1 MATRPYVSFAE
12 VKEKVSIPEVLEVL
26 GLIDKFS
33 RKGDSLSGVCP
44 LPSHQHG
51 PRPNPEQFKINCKN
65 GLWLWHCFGDCQR
78 GGDVIELVK
87 ELTSYD
93 NAHVR
98 FWFDEHFG
106 ERLSGSKGKVPIERQ
121 PAIEKDT
128 AREIPQGETSQAA
141 PSTPSNRSEA
151 CEPLKPLRFRL
162 NLDPDVPYLQ
172 QRGLTPETIARFGL
186 GLCQRGVFKGYV
198 AIPIYRYPAEPG
210 ENPVA
215 YLGRWPGED
224 FDESAGRPR
233 YKCPDGFAK
242 SRVIYGLANA
252 LETAEGEPLI
262 VVEGPFKVFHLA
274 QAGFANVVAIFGASL
289 SDEQA
294 RLLIETGRPV
304 ILLLDGDESGK
315 LGTRAAVAQLVEH
328 TFVRALCL
336 PSDRQPEHLTSQELC
351 ALIH

>member
-12 VKEKVSIPEVLEVL
+12 VKEKVSIPEVLDVL

-51 PRPNPEQFKINCKN
+51 PRPNPEQFKVNCKD

-87 ELTSYD
+87 ELTGYG
-93 NAHVR
+93 NEHVR
-98 FWFDEHFG
+98 FWLHEHFG
-106 ERLSGSKGKVPIERQ
+106 DRLSGNKGKMPIERQ
-121 PAIEKDT
+121 AAIEKDT

-141 PSTPSNRSEA
+141 PSTPSNLSEA

-162 NLDPDVPYLQ
+162 NLDPDVPYLR

-186 GLCQRGVFKGYV
+186 GLCRRGVLKGYV
-198 AIPIYRYPAEPG
+198 AIPIYRHPAEPG

-224 FDESAGRPR
+224 YDESAGRPR
-233 YKCPDGFAK
+233 YKRPEGFPK
-242 SRVIYGLANA
+242 SQVVYGLAEA
-252 LETAEGEPLI
+252 LDGTDYKPLI
-262 VVEGPFKVFHLA
+262 VVEGPFSVFHLV
-274 QAGFANVVAIFGASL
+274 QAGLANSVAIFGASL
-289 SDEQA
+289 SEEQA
-294 RLLIETGRPV
+294 RVLTYTRRSI
-304 ILLLDGDESGK
+304 ILLLDGDDPGRT
-315 LGTRAAVAQLVEH
+315 GTGAAIDRLVTN
-328 TFVRALCL
+328 TFVRAVRLS
-336 PSDRQPEHLTSQELC
+336 PSTKPDDLTAEELL
-351 ALIH
+351 AQF